1 MPSALAPHPQV
12 NNAPSQ
18 LPGLQTDSA
27 HADESLG
34 QLANAS
40 SQLQPACHANDH
52 AHAHDHA
59 HDHALPHNHGLRLS
73 GLVAEI
79 SPVLASVWARVLT
92 TLAMLG
98 LLWLAIFW
106 AFAGNV

>member
-1 MPSALAPHPQV
+1 
-12 NNAPSQ
+12 
-18 LPGLQTDSA
+18 
-27 HADESLG
+27 
-34 QLANAS
+34 
-40 SQLQPACHANDH
+40 LQPAFH
-52 AHAHDHA
+52 AHGHAHSHVHDHSE
-59 HDHALPHNHGLRLS
+59 PHNHGLRQGSLRLGGS
-73 GLVAEI
+73 LAET

>member
-18 LPGLQTDSA
+18 VPGLQTDSA
-27 HADESLG
+27 HAPESLA
-34 QLANAS
+34 QLANPS
-40 SQLQPACHANDH
+40 SQLQPAFQAHDH
-52 AHAHDHA
+52 AHSHAHDHA
-59 HDHALPHNHGLRLS
+59 EPHNHGLRLS
-73 GLVAEI
+73 GLLAEI

>member
-1 MPSALAPHPQV
+1 
-12 NNAPSQ
+12 
-18 LPGLQTDSA
+18 
-27 HADESLG
+27 
-34 QLANAS
+34 
-40 SQLQPACHANDH
+40 LQPAF
-52 AHAHDHA
+52 HAHDRA
-59 HDHALPHNHGLRLS
+59 HGHVHEHSVPHNHGLRLGGS
-73 GLVAEI
+73 LAEI

>member
-1 MPSALAPHPQV
+1 MPSASAPHPQV

-18 LPGLQTDSA
+18 LPGLQADSA
-27 HADESLG
+27 RVLESLG
-34 QLANAS
+34 QLANTS
-40 SQLQPACHANDH
+40 SPLQPAF
-52 AHAHDHA
+52 HAHDHA
-59 HDHALPHNHGLRLS
+59 HGHAHDHSEPHNHGLRLS
-73 GLVAEI
+73 GLLAEI

>member
-1 MPSALAPHPQV
+1 MPSALAPQPQV
-12 NNAPSQ
+12 NIAQGQ

-27 HADESLG
+27 HAPESLG

-40 SQLQPACHANDH
+40 IPLQPAFHNH
-52 AHAHDHA
+52 G
-59 HDHALPHNHGLRLS
+59 HALSHVHNHSEQYTHGLRLS
-73 GLVAEI
+73 GLLAEI

-92 TLAMLG
+92 TLTMLG

>member
-1 MPSALAPHPQV
+1 MPSASAPHPQV

-27 HADESLG
+27 HADEGLG

-40 SQLQPACHANDH
+40 IPLQPAFHAH
-52 AHAHDHA
+52 AHAHSHAHDHA
-59 HDHALPHNHGLRLS
+59 EPHNHGLRLS

-92 TLAMLG
+92 TLVMLG

>member
-1 MPSALAPHPQV
+1 MPSALAPPPQV

-27 HADESLG
+27 HAPESLG

-40 SQLQPACHANDH
+40 IPLQPAFH
-52 AHAHDHA
+52 AHGHAHSHVHDHSE
-59 HDHALPHNHGLRLS
+59 PHNHGLRLGS
-73 GLVAEI
+73 LLAEI